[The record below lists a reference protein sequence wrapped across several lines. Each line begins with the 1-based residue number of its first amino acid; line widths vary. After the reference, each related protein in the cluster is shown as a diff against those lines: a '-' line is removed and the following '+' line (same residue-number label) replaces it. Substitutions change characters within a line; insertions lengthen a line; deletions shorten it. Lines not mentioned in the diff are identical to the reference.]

1 MYDAQ
6 KKLLKVNQSLEEK
19 LLKLVDRTEGEKNIL
34 MKDITILNDKLVD
47 STNFIRKLQENNVSL
62 KIELS
67 VLVFVPIWLR
77 SIIVLRVHSE

>member
-1 MYDAQ
+1 M
-6 KKLLKVNQSLEEK
+6 NQSLEEK

-77 SIIVLRVHSE
+77 SMIVLRVHSE